1 MSRTIQAYNLSF
13 YRRNFQCGDYF
24 SSSSFIKLPKIS
36 QNNPLKSLLESR
48 RYCSRIWQ
56 KVIKIC
62 FRACVGLKPQNHMTL
77 EHKLSREV
85 DQPLQ
90 QNGVA
95 DNHLDKR
102 KLSREVHQPLRQNGV
117 ADNHLENGMKKNGYV
132 NGETKDL
139 KRMNGD
145 LTQVGEIKIK
155 RPRARWSELMSK
167 VFQKWSSLLKDFL
180 SVWFVIVMTFTF
192 VL

>member
-1 MSRTIQAYNLSF
+1 M
-13 YRRNFQCGDYF
+13 
-24 SSSSFIKLPKIS
+24 
-36 QNNPLKSLLESR
+36 
-48 RYCSRIWQ
+48 
-56 KVIKIC
+56 
-62 FRACVGLKPQNHMTL
+62 KPQNHMTL

-155 RPRARWSELMSK
+155 RPRAR
-167 VFQKWSSLLKDFL
+167 
-180 SVWFVIVMTFTF
+180 
-192 VL
+192 